1 MIDWSSDVCSSDLY
15 PSAITSGTEVDYR
28 TTTIAGPD
36 RKTVF
41 YVDRRFQSLNE
52 SRVIARDVLDATGTQ
67 LLQRTESMFALG
79 DYVGMHWYMCPCDGV
94 HVPVNVRSEEH
105 TSELQSLMRLSYAVF
120 CLKTKKTN
128 KSHHIHTS
136 VKY

>member
-52 SRVIARDVLDATGTQ
+52 SRVIARDVLDATGTP

-79 DYVGMHWYMCPCDGV
+79 DYVGMHWYLCPCDGV
-94 HVPVNVRSEEH
+94 HVPRSEEPP
-105 TSELQSLMRLSYAVF
+105 SDLQSLMPTSY
-120 CLKTKKTN
+120 
-128 KSHHIHTS
+128 
-136 VKY
+136 

>member
-1 MIDWSSDVCSSDLY
+1 MK
-15 PSAITSGTEVDYR
+15 SGTYGDYR
-28 TTTIAGPD
+28 TTTVAGPD

-94 HVPVNVRSEEH
+94 HVPVNVNQLTRRINQVQSEEKRYMIGDRKSKRLT
-105 TSELQSLMRLSYAVF
+105 TS
-120 CLKTKKTN
+120 
-128 KSHHIHTS
+128 H
-136 VKY
+136 